1 MLKLLQSI
9 SEANGALLG
18 ETDVNSA
25 LDHVVKILGSATG
38 VDRCYIFTNRI
49 VDGDPRL
56 FYTHEWCKEG
66 VEPQFGLPDL
76 NNVSYDIFPDLFE
89 TLSQDKSMY
98 GLVKDSVNPLFKE
111 VMESQSI
118 LSYLF
123 APIFCNNEFWGWMG
137 FDNCTT
143 ENAWEEQQ
151 VTALFA
157 VCRNVGLRLA
167 REIAEKERI
176 RQIERF
182 DLAMEGSQQGL
193 WEWDLVNNKVTFS
206 KILMNMIG
214 HAHFGF
220 EHSYE
225 NWSTRI
231 HKDDLLKVETA
242 LGKYLKKEI
251 PTYNIEF
258 RFLHKAGYYKWI
270 NGSGQAKWDVRGE
283 PIYMVGSHLDIN
295 ELKQQQENLEMQ
307 KNDFDR
313 LVNSLGEVVFR
324 LNNANQITFI
334 NDFWKEMTGYDP
346 VEAMLKT
353 ITSFFAKEE
362 WNTITDSINTLKEKN
377 KKSAF
382 LEVQL
387 LQKKGGWRW
396 VELTF
401 REYRASSKKDYFI
414 AGTII
419 DIHDKKLAS
428 EKEKELAE
436 LKAGFVSLT
445 SHQFRTPLTVI
456 FSNIEVI
463 EMSAKKYQTELSD
476 IIRNS
481 ANLIKE
487 QINRMA
493 QLMDNILLVGRYDA
507 RQLLYNL
514 RQSNLSEFIHSVI
527 ETYFSKQADGR
538 KIHFTE
544 TPIAGRVALDEMLF
558 THVLTNIISN
568 AFKYS
573 IGAKD
578 PELHLSTTEKGV
590 ELAIKD
596 YGIGIPEEEIDKVF
610 KSFYRAANT
619 ITFQGSG
626 LGLSV
631 AKQFMELLKGSIKL
645 ESTIGKGT
653 TVILFLPFMD
663 NN

>member
-66 VEPQFGLPDL
+66 VEPQLGLPDL

-295 ELKQQQENLEMQ
+295 ELKQQQEKLEMQ

-334 NDFWKEMTGYDP
+334 NDFWKEMTGYQP

-362 WNTITDSINTLKEKN
+362 WSTITDSINTLKEKN

-414 AGTII
+414 AGSISTWN
-419 DIHDKKLAS
+419 
-428 EKEKELAE
+428 
-436 LKAGFVSLT
+436 T
-445 SHQFRTPLTVI
+445 
-456 FSNIEVI
+456 
-463 EMSAKKYQTELSD
+463 
-476 IIRNS
+476 
-481 ANLIKE
+481 
-487 QINRMA
+487 
-493 QLMDNILLVGRYDA
+493 
-507 RQLLYNL
+507 
-514 RQSNLSEFIHSVI
+514 
-527 ETYFSKQADGR
+527 TYAVHPSICPDDSMG
-538 KIHFTE
+538 
-544 TPIAGRVALDEMLF
+544 
-558 THVLTNIISN
+558 ISN
-568 AFKYS
+568 AK
-573 IGAKD
+573 
-578 PELHLSTTEKGV
+578 
-590 ELAIKD
+590 
-596 YGIGIPEEEIDKVF
+596 
-610 KSFYRAANT
+610 R
-619 ITFQGSG
+619 
-626 LGLSV
+626 
-631 AKQFMELLKGSIKL
+631 
-645 ESTIGKGT
+645 
-653 TVILFLPFMD
+653 
-663 NN
+663 